1 MQTIFSDPQNA
12 QNILDRLQNRYGQDF
27 TTLHPTLL
35 FALGNAADPD
45 RSLVFLE
52 RFAENYGPGLFAE
65 LTRNPR
71 VIEMLMTLFSTS
83 QFLTEILLRNP
94 QTLSLLADR
103 ETLTHRKTI
112 ETYQTEAES
121 LALSVS
127 PSVDPL
133 SSAEESVHPL
143 EKSVDPIRSSVPHPL
158 TPSVDPVDNLR
169 RYQHAELLRIGV
181 CDFLDLY
188 DLPTVVSQ
196 LSRLANGLVGACLNL
211 ASQQTGISSAGFVVL
226 AMGKFGGREL
236 NYSSDVDLLFISRGD
251 YEHYLPLAQRLIDNI
266 ASNTTEGFLYRVDMR
281 LRPWG
286 TDGPLVAT
294 LDGYLNYLQ
303 KSARLWEKQALLKI
317 RPIAGDIALGEEL
330 REKIAPIIF
339 SIPPEEVRASV
350 LGMKQK
356 TEQFLREKGR
366 RWGEVK
372 LGEGSIRDVEFVLQY
387 LQLAHV
393 HHLPQ
398 IRTRAT
404 LKGLSRL
411 RVAGLITPVEAR
423 TLSDGYTFLRTIE
436 HYLQMLD
443 YRQTYTLP
451 SDPRAIA
458 LLARRLG
465 FQGPH
470 AGEHFVARYQQHC
483 QAIRAIFLRHV
494 GSEQPAQAAP
504 AEETQVTQHL
514 ARMDKSYAE
523 AFTPEEVRQHAA
535 LANQLNESRQAV
547 VDVVPI
553 EHGRYQLTIVAY
565 DYPGELSIICGL
577 MFVYGLNIVDGDAF
591 TYEAVAESA
600 APGGAK
606 APVYVKR
613 SLPGS
618 GFRRPPTAGSAGASA
633 ASPRRKI
640 VDTFIVKPV
649 RGIPAPDSERWERY
663 SEDLNSLLKD
673 MRTPEGRRAARGALA
688 KRVGAIFATIQ
699 GRNVPLQPVLIEI
712 DNETS
717 SRYTLLRI
725 EAPDTV
731 GFLYEL
737 TNALA
742 FYHVYISQMVIQS
755 IGKRASDIFYVT
767 DGNGNKITDPQ
778 RQRELRAA
786 IVLIK
791 HFTHLLPHSP
801 NPASALLHFRE
812 FIEQLFQRPNWADE
826 LTQIER
832 PDVLANLA
840 HLLGVSDFLWA
851 DFMRMQ
857 YANLFPVVSDMDALR
872 TAKSRAQLQQELED
886 ALRPIHDGPQRP
898 REDAPWRKL
907 LNEFKDRE
915 MFRIDM
921 RHILGHTAEFWDF
934 STELTDLSEVL
945 VNAAYHLT
953 AEDLRAVYGAP
964 RREDGDI
971 SQMTVVALGKC
982 GGRELGFASDIELM
996 LIYEGEGLTDGPE
1009 RIQTSL
1015 FQELVVKNFLS
1026 AIQARREGIFHVDLQ
1041 LRPYGKAGNMAVS
1054 LDSFRRYYAPG
1065 GPAWPYE
1072 RQALVKLRP
1081 IAGDMNLGAH
1091 LCALRDEFVYTGQRF
1106 DVTAMRA
1113 MREKQVRHL
1122 VTAGTF
1128 NAKYSPG
1135 GLVDV
1140 EYLVQALQ
1148 INHAPADATLR
1159 STNIREAMAALH
1171 AAGILDETDYTRLRK
1186 AHTFWRWAID
1196 SLRVVRGNAHDV
1208 TFPPYPSEEFSF
1220 LARRLRYASDTE
1232 KLYHDLNSYAVDV
1245 QEMNKRLLG

>member
-1 MQTIFSDPQNA
+1 MLTIFSDPQNA
-12 QNILDRLQNRYGQDF
+12 QNILNRLQNRYGQDF
-27 TTLHPTLL
+27 IILQPTIHY
-35 FALGNAADPD
+35 ALGNAADPD
-45 RSLVFLE
+45 RSLVFFE
-52 RFAENYGPGLFAE
+52 RFAENYGLDLFGE

-71 VIEMLMTLFSTS
+71 VIEMLVTLFSTS
-83 QFLTEILLRNP
+83 QFLTEILLRTP
-94 QTLSLLADR
+94 SSLNILIDR
-103 ETLTHRKTI
+103 ETLTLRKTI
-112 ETYQTEAES
+112 EVYQSESEA
-121 LALSVS
+121 LAFGNLDHTDGSR
-127 PSVDPL
+127 DATL
-133 SSAEESVHPL
+133 DA
-143 EKSVDPIRSSVPHPL
+143 I
-158 TPSVDPVDNLR
+158 NALR

-196 LSRLANGLVGACLNL
+196 LSRLANGLICACLNL
-211 ASQQTGISSAGFVVL
+211 ACRQTGISSDGFVVL

-251 YEHYLPLAQRLIDNI
+251 YEPYMRMAQRLIDNI
-266 ASNTTEGFLYRVDMR
+266 ASNTIEGFLYRVDMR

-294 LDGYLNYLQ
+294 LDGYLTYLQ

-317 RPIAGDIALGEEL
+317 RPIAGDIGLGEEL
-330 REKIAPIIF
+330 REKIVPIIY

-350 LGMKQK
+350 LAMKQK

-366 RWGEVK
+366 HWGEVK
-372 LGEGSIRDVEFVLQY
+372 LGEGSIRDVEFVVQY
-387 LQLAHV
+387 LQLAHSR
-393 HHLPQ
+393 HIPQ

-404 LKGLSRL
+404 LKALNYL
-411 RVAGLITPVEAR
+411 RVAGLLTPVEAR
-423 TLSDGYTFLRTIE
+423 TLADGYTFLRTIE

-451 SDPRAIA
+451 SDPRAIV
-458 LLARRLG
+458 LMARRLG
-465 FQGPH
+465 FQEPQ
-470 AGEHFVARYQQHC
+470 AGDHFVARYQQHC
-483 QAIRAIFLRHV
+483 KAIRAIFLRHV
-494 GSEQPAQAAP
+494 GSDNASPVTVS
-504 AEETQVTQHL
+504 EESQVTQHL

-523 AFTPEEVRQHAA
+523 AFTPDEIRQHAA
-535 LANQLNESRQAV
+535 MANQLNETRQAV
-547 VDVVPI
+547 VEVTPI
-553 EHGRYQLTIVAY
+553 EHGRYTMTIVAY

-591 TYEAVAESA
+591 TYEPVDESA
-600 APGGAK
+600 AA
-606 APVYVKR
+606 
-613 SLPGS
+613 GS
-618 GFRRPPTAGSAGASA
+618 GTPKETLTQALIGRSARAEARLSGIHRSGYRRPSVGGGSGASA

-673 MRTPEGRRAARGALA
+673 MRTPEGRRASRGELA
-688 KRVGAIFATIQ
+688 KRVGAIFATLQ
-699 GRNVPLQPVLIEI
+699 GRNTPLQPVEIGI
-712 DNETS
+712 DNEKS
-717 SRYTLLRI
+717 SRYTILQI

-742 FYHVYISQMVIQS
+742 FYHVYVAQMVIQS
-755 IGKRASDIFYVT
+755 IGRRASDIFYVT
-767 DGNGNKITDPQ
+767 DAHGNKITDPQ
-778 RQRELRAA
+778 RLRELRTA

-791 HFTHLLPHSP
+791 QFTHMLPHSP

-826 LTQIER
+826 LAQIER

-840 HLLGVSDFLWA
+840 HLLGVSDFLWD
-851 DFMRMQ
+851 DFMRIQ
-857 YANLFPVVSDMDALR
+857 YTNLFPVVSDMDALR
-872 TAKSRAQLQQELED
+872 TSKSRLQLQRELED
-886 ALRPIHDGPQRP
+886 ALRPVHDGPQPP
-898 REDAPWRKL
+898 REDAPWRKMM
-907 LNEFKDRE
+907 NEFKDRE

-945 VNAAYHLT
+945 VNSAYHLT
-953 AEDLRAVYGAP
+953 AEDLRCVYGAP

-996 LIYEGEGLTDGPE
+996 LIYEGEGYTDGPE

-1015 FQELVVKNFLS
+1015 FHEMVVKNFLT
-1026 AIQARREGIFHVDLQ
+1026 AIQARREGVFHVDLQ

-1072 RQALVKLRP
+1072 RQALVKMRP
-1081 IAGDMNLGAH
+1081 IAGDMNLGGY

-1106 DVTAMRA
+1106 DVTSMRA

-1148 INHAPADATLR
+1148 INHGPADLSLR
-1159 STNIREAMAALH
+1159 STNIREAMAGLH
-1171 AAGILDETDYTRLRK
+1171 AAGILNEIDYARLRK

-1208 TFPPYPSEEFSF
+1208 TFPAYPSEEFSF
-1220 LARRLRYASDTE
+1220 LARRLRYGSDTAA
-1232 KLYHDLNSYAVDV
+1232 LYTDLNRYAVDV
-1245 QEMNKRLLG
+1245 QEMNKRLLS